1 MTTTTMPQDIDD
13 IRHALAAQTGSP
25 LADIGSEPDP
35 SHKATGGYHCGA
47 FDLRAINAVAN
58 DDYSIRQTR
67 DRRRY
72 NADLSAGRNQSSA
85 IDYPN
90 AWPNGGDGAWIR
102 FNNLLRHQLG
112 IGDADLAAVRAIN
125 YTPDGATKRR
135 FDTLTMTETSTT
147 DTVLWHTHIEL
158 WRDLEGAVQRRWAK
172 DKLTAI
178 AHSAITGAPL
188 DVPIALPPVINYQG
202 DEMLLTCTDGSGTEK
217 SVNGFSVPANG
228 RIVIT
233 PAGPWSVASAGNFDS
248 TYWKNTLWLTWAEIK
263 DLCSKMAQPLTL
275 SADQLAG
282 VETAAHS
289 GAAAAVEGAT
299 GSITLHAPTA

>member
-1 MTTTTMPQDIDD
+1 MPQDIDD

-25 LADIGSEPDP
+25 LADIGSLPNAA
-35 SHKATGGYHCGA
+35 HKASGGYHCGA

-67 DRRRY
+67 DRNRY

-90 AWPNGGDGAWIR
+90 AWPNGGDAAWIR

-112 IGDADLAAVRAIN
+112 IGDTTLVAVRAIN

-135 FDTLTMTETSTT
+135 FDTLTMSETSTT

-172 DKLTAI
+172 DRLAAI
-178 AHSAITGAPL
+178 ARTAITGVALDAPPPAPL
-188 DVPIALPPVINYQG
+188 SHYLG
-202 DEMLLTCTDGSGTEK
+202 DEMLVTCTDGSGTEK
-217 SVNGFSVPANG
+217 SINNFAVPANG

-233 PAGPWSVASAGNFDS
+233 PAGPWSVANAGNFDT

-275 SADQLAG
+275 TDAQLTG
-282 VETAAHS
+282 VESAAHS
-289 GAAAAVEGAT
+289 GAAGAVEGAT
-299 GSITLHAPTA
+299 GSITLHAPTG